1 LLEANIE
8 QDVLV
13 PASWHLR
20 KLVC

>member
-13 PASWHLR
+13 SASWHLR